1 MGKTFYNKMSVVS
14 VRTLHVDGEITLSL
28 SVGCT
33 ICLVMVL
40 AIPVANIVI
49 GEY

>member
-1 MGKTFYNKMSVVS
+1 MSVVS
-14 VRTLHVDGEITLSL
+14 VRTLHVYGEITLSL

>member
-1 MGKTFYNKMSVVS
+1 MWFLFILYLYNK
-14 VRTLHVDGEITLSL
+14 RTLSI